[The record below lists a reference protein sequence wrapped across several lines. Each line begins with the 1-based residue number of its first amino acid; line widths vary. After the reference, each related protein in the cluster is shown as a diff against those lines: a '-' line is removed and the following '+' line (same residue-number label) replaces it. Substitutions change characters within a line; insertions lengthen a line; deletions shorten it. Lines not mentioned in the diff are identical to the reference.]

1 MGGVGGVVLV
11 VVRSD
16 VRVRGGGERR
26 GMCSRQY
33 LVWVVNHERGVK
45 EGAEAF
51 IAAFIGVIRE
61 DWSIIHLLFH
71 QGKAADLSGNGGDCF

>member
-1 MGGVGGVVLV
+1 MARGN
-11 VVRSD
+11 
-16 VRVRGGGERR
+16 VRVRRRGERR
-26 GMCSRQY
+26 GLRSRHY
-33 LVWVVNHERGVK
+33 LVWVVNYEREVR

-51 IAAFIGVIRE
+51 EAAFIGVIRE